1 MNINEFAPQSY
12 PGDSRLRDTTELTDN
27 ERVIITQS
35 LSYLGLEYDKDGELV
50 RRRITYR
57 DENNELKAY
66 FVKPMISLEGA
77 IRLVD
82 SILRPFLSPL
92 AGFTNLSKDE
102 IRDISKSFA
111 QSLAKWLWQHR
122 ETYDISEPNIKM
134 IHSNLPWLVF
144 LQLSRS
150 REGESNLMTQVMG
163 NTSKQILVRGGE
175 QEATEYTQQQQ
186 PRRWGFGSIFGR

>member
-1 MNINEFAPQSY
+1 MNVNEFAPQSY
-12 PGDSRLRDTTELTDN
+12 GGDSRLRDTTELTDN
-27 ERVIITQS
+27 ERVIISQS

-57 DENNELKAY
+57 DENNELKVYYA
-66 FVKPMISLEGA
+66 KPMISLEGA

-102 IRDISKSFA
+102 VYRVSMSFGN
-111 QSLAKWLWQHR
+111 SLLKWLLQHR
-122 ETYDISEPNIKM
+122 EQYEITRSNIIL
-134 IHSNLPWLVF
+134 IHSMLPELVF

-150 REGESNLMTQVMG
+150 REGEGNLMTQVMG

-175 QEATEYTQQQQ
+175 QENVEYAPQ
-186 PRRWGFGSIFGR
+186 PQRRGWSIGSIFGR